1 MAWAM
6 VRAVD
11 KVRETEGVKAPLMAA
26 VMAPM
31 MAEAMATV
39 EADSDWEEEAMATA
53 AKAKEGVVT
62 EEEQAEAVE
71 GRGA

>member
-1 MAWAM
+1 
-6 VRAVD
+6 
-11 KVRETEGVKAPLMAA
+11 
-26 VMAPM
+26 MAPM

-62 EEEQAEAVE
+62 EEEQAEA
-71 GRGA
+71 GAAPCVRRRSHVHA